1 MANISADPKQISNY
15 GTQIINKAAEYK
27 KEINAIYSTV
37 DTLKTNWTGA
47 ASQRFVD
54 EIKSFEQDYKKFG
67 DLINEF
73 GNLLVE
79 VGKAYDDLENNL

>member
-1 MANISADPKQISNY
+1 MANISADPKQITNY
-15 GTQIINKAAEYK
+15 GNQIINKAAEYK

-54 EIKSFEQDYKKFG
+54 EIESFREEYKKFG
-67 DLINEF
+67 ELIGEF

>member
-1 MANISADPKQISNY
+1 MANISADPKKISNY

-27 KEINAIYSTV
+27 KEIDTIYSTV
-37 DTLKTNWTGA
+37 NTLKTNWTGS

-54 EIKSFEQDYKKFG
+54 KIQSFEKDYKKFG

-79 VGKAYDDLENNL
+79 VGKAYNDLEDSL